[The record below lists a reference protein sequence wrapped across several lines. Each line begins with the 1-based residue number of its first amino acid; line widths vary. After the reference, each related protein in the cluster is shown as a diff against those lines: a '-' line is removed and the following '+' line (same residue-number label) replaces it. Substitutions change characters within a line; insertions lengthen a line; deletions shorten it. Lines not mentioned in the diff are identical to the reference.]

1 MVGYRKS
8 DLIWKDDG
16 DASVVCGIIECDKLE
31 FSHELYIGKK
41 EQLWKKEQRK

>member
-16 DASVVCGIIECDKLE
+16 DASVVCGIIERDKFE
-31 FSHELYIGKK
+31 FYALLTFGYK
-41 EQLWKKEQRK
+41 ESIL